1 MKAPRFLLVTLL
13 SSLALT
19 GCSSI
24 TGLQDAESN
33 FACSVDMAPRCA
45 SLSSVHESLDKE
57 EAQKNFSFESDSS
70 ESGSNTVR
78 IREVTT
84 DGQPIDRLA
93 YDSPLMVPK
102 RAPEEIL
109 RVWIAPYIDTDGDL
123 HAEHVIFTTVR
134 DARWAPETLDVKPMK
149 AASEKMITP
158 LASKP

>member
-33 FACSVDMAPRCA
+33 FACSVDMTPRCA

-57 EAQKNFSFESDSS
+57 DAQKNFTSESDSS
-70 ESGSNTVR
+70 DSGSNTVR

-84 DGQPIDRLA
+84 EGKPIDRLA

-134 DARWAPETLDVKPMK
+134 DARWAPETLDIKPMK

>member
-1 MKAPRFLLVTLL
+1 MSRHLLL
-13 SSLALT
+13 SVVFCSVTALT

-33 FACSVDMAPRCA
+33 FACSVDMTPHCG

-70 ESGSNTVR
+70 DSGSNTVR

-109 RVWIAPYIDTDGDL
+109 RVWIAPYIDMDGDL
-123 HAEHVIFTTVR
+123 HAEHVVFTTVR
-134 DARWAPETLDVKPMK
+134 DARWAPETLDIKPVK

>member
-33 FACSVDMAPRCA
+33 FACSVDMTPRCA

-57 EAQKNFSFESDSS
+57 ETQKNFTFESDSS
-70 ESGSNTVR
+70 ASGSNTVR

-84 DGQPIDRLA
+84 EGKPIDRLA

-134 DARWAPETLDVKPMK
+134 DARWAPETLDIKPMK